1 MGKFIVGLI
10 LGIGLA
16 TGGLALAQF
25 FDSYDEKGNHVSG
38 YTMDGTTTW
47 QDNRGHSGTTY
58 SNPPSP
64 LPYIPSPRN
73 PC

>member
-1 MGKFIVGLI
+1 MKLI
-10 LGIGLA
+10 LGIIIGIVVG
-16 TGGLALAQF
+16 TGGLALAQY

-38 YTMDGTTTW
+38 YTLDGTTTW

-58 SNPPSP
+58 TNPASP
-64 LPYIPSPRN
+64 YPNVPRN